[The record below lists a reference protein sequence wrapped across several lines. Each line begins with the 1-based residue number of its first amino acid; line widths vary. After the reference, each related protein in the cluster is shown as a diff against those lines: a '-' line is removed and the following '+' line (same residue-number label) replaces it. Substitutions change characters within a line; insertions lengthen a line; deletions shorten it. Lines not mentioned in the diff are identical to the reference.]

1 MQTLGI
7 VKKLD
12 KSDNLGIKLDTF
24 LFHEINDMALKLSDL
39 SDLSDFFAQFT
50 IPLLNL
56 NFFSVSKKVK

>member
-12 KSDNLGIKLDTF
+12 KLDNLGIKLATF

-39 SDLSDFFAQFT
+39 SDLSNFFSQFT
-50 IPLLNL
+50 IILLNL